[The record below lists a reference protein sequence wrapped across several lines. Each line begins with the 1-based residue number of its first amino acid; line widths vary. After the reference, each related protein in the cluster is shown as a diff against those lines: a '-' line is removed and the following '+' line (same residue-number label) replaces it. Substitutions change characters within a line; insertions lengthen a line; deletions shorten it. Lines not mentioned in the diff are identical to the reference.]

1 MAAAPSCTGLI
12 KLMAEARLRDKV
24 TFFVAI
30 TIILALSVAAV
41 IALSFAQRAQSAAA
55 KVSVARPAALGNLA
69 PAAIYTDS
77 YEINDSQSSASNV
90 GSFNQIA
97 CSAGSTYLVSNATF
111 YRVGLSTPA
120 TDQDW
125 YKATLGATLYYTVS
139 VAEQTST
146 GLQFNISIYDP
157 SNNQIASRQIT
168 ATPVI
173 SFYSGAG
180 GTFYFSLSAANSG
193 SLTDTENKPY
203 QITMCSSTIEATVT
217 ATPAGVGPDAY
228 EPNDTIAEAAAVSG
242 SRTTPSFISVGSRID
257 SLSFYPYTD
266 RTLDSADWFEFY
278 GRDGSLYQI
287 TTLNV
292 QPGIET
298 VMSIYKPVTD
308 TTNPTLNLVGAY
320 SGSSNPNNRY
330 TTGARGSQVLF
341 QVPSGA
347 SGMYWIKITNTD
359 PSPRVAGQTY
369 SLQVQEIVQATS
381 TPGTNTPIP
390 STSTPY
396 PGTPDKYEY
405 NGDFDSAALIA
416 PNVTYDGL
424 NFVPVQPPSQ
434 DTYDND
440 FYRLPVKQGIYY
452 TCQTLNLAPGV
463 DTNIII
469 YNGDRVGLGG
479 NDDISADERAKGN
492 FASRFSWLA
501 SYTGNAY
508 ILVGNVN
515 PPKANEAG
523 GYTYSLRCDI
533 GLPATA
539 TPAGTLTP
547 NPSNA
552 TYVPATPLPPEPTM
566 TPYPTPRSAQNLPVR
581 PVSGVAGTATPQPTS
596 AARTVTLNVQIFNDQ
611 NNNGL
616 LDPGEGI
623 AGASVH
629 LTDEQSGTPLAQS
642 QTDADGRV
650 TLNVINPGPVRLSV
664 PLFGYSLLVNDPSL
678 TVRIA
683 VVTIPSLP
691 VSIP

>member
-1 MAAAPSCTGLI
+1 MTD
-12 KLMAEARLRDKV
+12 ARLREKI
-24 TFFVAI
+24 TYLVAI
-30 TIILALSVAAV
+30 AIVLVLSVAAV
-41 IALSFAQRAQSAAA
+41 IALSFAQRAQTAAA
-55 KVSVARPAALGNLA
+55 RVNVPRPAALGNLA
-69 PAAIYTDS
+69 VAAVYTDS
-77 YEINDSQSSASNV
+77 YEVNDSQSSAANV

-97 CSAGSTYLVSNATF
+97 CSAGSTSLVSNATF

-125 YKATLGATLYYTVS
+125 YKATLGAGLYYTVS
-139 VAEQTST
+139 VSPQTTPSD
-146 GLQFNISIYDP
+146 LIFKVVIYDP
-157 SNNQIASRQIT
+157 SNNQISGTVSAS
-168 ATPVI
+168 PVI
-173 SFYSGAG
+173 SFFSSSGGA
-180 GTFYFSLSAANSG
+180 FYVSLAANNAATI
-193 SLTDTENKPY
+193 TDTEDKPY
-203 QITMCSSTIEATVT
+203 QVGLCSSTIEATVT
-217 ATPAGVGPDAY
+217 ATPAGVGPDSY
-228 EPNDTIAEAAAVSG
+228 EPNDTIQEAAVVNG

-257 SLSFYPYTD
+257 SLSFYPYTSRD
-266 RTLDSADWFEFY
+266 TDTADWFEFY

-292 QPGIET
+292 QPGVET
-298 VMSIYKPVTD
+298 VLAVYKPVTD
-308 TTNPTLNLVGAY
+308 TTNPILYLAGAY

-341 QVPSGA
+341 QVPSGG
-347 SGMYWIKITNTD
+347 SGMYWIKVTNTD

-381 TPGTNTPIP
+381 TPGTATAIPPTP
-390 STSTPY
+390 TPY
-396 PGTPDKYEY
+396 PGTYDKFEY
-405 NGDFDSAALIA
+405 NGDFDHAALIA

-424 NFVPVQPPSQ
+424 NFVPFQPPTQ

-463 DTNIII
+463 DTNIIV

-479 NDDISADERAKGN
+479 NDDISPEERAKGN

-508 ILVGNVN
+508 LLIGNVN

-533 GLPATA
+533 GLPSTA
-539 TPAGTLTP
+539 TPSGTLTP

-552 TYVPATPLPPEPTM
+552 TFVPATPLPPEPTM

-581 PVSGVAGTATPQPTS
+581 PVSGVAGTPTPQATS
-596 AARTVTLNVQIFNDQ
+596 TARTVTLNVQIFNDQ
-611 NNNGL
+611 NNNDL

-623 AGASVH
+623 AGVSVH

-650 TLNVINPGPVRLSV
+650 NFSVVNPGPVRVSV

-683 VVTIPSLP
+683 VITVPSLP

>member
-1 MAAAPSCTGLI
+1 
-12 KLMAEARLRDKV
+12 MAEARLRDKV

-41 IALSFAQRAQSAAA
+41 IALSFAQRAQTAAA

-77 YEINDSQSSASNV
+77 YEVNDSQSTASNV

-97 CSAGSTYLVSNATF
+97 CSSGSTSLVSNATF

-125 YKATLGATLYYTVS
+125 YKVTLGATLYYTVS
-139 VAEQTST
+139 VSPQSVSSD
-146 GLQFNISIYDP
+146 LIFKVVIYDP
-157 SNNQIASRQIT
+157 SNNQISSTISAS
-168 ATPVI
+168 PVI
-173 SFYSGAG
+173 SFYSSAG
-180 GTFYFSLSAANSG
+180 GVFYLSLAANNAATIS
-193 SLTDTENKPY
+193 DTEDKPY
-203 QITMCSSTIEATVT
+203 QVTMCSSTIEATVT
-217 ATPAGVGPDAY
+217 ATPAGVGPDSY
-228 EPNDTIAEAAAVSG
+228 EPNDTVAEAAAVSG

-257 SLSFYPYTD
+257 SLSFYPYTN
-266 RTLDSADWFEFY
+266 RTTDTADWFEFY

-396 PGTPDKYEY
+396 PGTPDKFEY

-479 NDDISADERAKGN
+479 NDDISPEERAKGN

-515 PPKANEAG
+515 PPRANEAG

-581 PVSGVAGTATPQPTS
+581 PVSGVAGTATSQPTS
-596 AARTVTLNVQIFNDQ
+596 AVRTVTLNVQIFNDQ

-650 TLNVINPGPVRLSV
+650 TLSVINPGPVRLSV

>member
-1 MAAAPSCTGLI
+1 
-12 KLMAEARLRDKV
+12 MAEARLREKV
-24 TFFVAI
+24 IYLIAI
-30 TIILALSVAAV
+30 ATILILAV
-41 IALSFAQRAQSAAA
+41 IAVVTLSAAQRAQVAAA
-55 KVSVARPAALGNLA
+55 RVNLPRPPAIGNLA
-69 PAAIYTDS
+69 PAAIYTDT
-77 YEINDSQSSASNV
+77 YEVNDTQSSAYNL

-97 CSAGSTYLVSNATF
+97 CSGSAYLVSNATF
-111 YRVGLSTPA
+111 YRVGLSNPA
-120 TDQDW
+120 TDLDW
-125 YKATLGATLYYTVS
+125 YKVTLGATLYYTVS
-139 VAEQTST
+139 VAPQTSSD
-146 GLQFNISIYDP
+146 LQFSLAIYDP
-157 SNNQIASRQIT
+157 SNNQIASSVS

-173 SFYSGAG
+173 SFYSSSGGA
-180 GTFYFSLSAANSG
+180 FYLALSAANANSING
-193 SLTDTENKPY
+193 TEDKPY
-203 QITMCSSTIEATVT
+203 QVTLCSSIIQATAT
-217 ATPAGVGPDAY
+217 PTPAGVGPDSY
-228 EPNDTIAEAAAVSG
+228 EPNDTLTEAATISG
-242 SRTTPSFISVGSRID
+242 DRTTPSFISVGSRID

-266 RTLDSADWFEFY
+266 RTTDTADWFEFY
-278 GRDGSLYQI
+278 GRTGSLYQV

-292 QPGIET
+292 QPGVET
-298 VMSIYKPVTD
+298 VMSVYMPVQD
-308 TTNPTLNLVGAY
+308 TNNPTLTLVGPT
-320 SGSSNPNNRY
+320 SGYSNPDGRY
-330 TTGARGSQVLF
+330 QTGVRGSQVQF
-341 QVPSGA
+341 YAPSD
-347 SGMYWIKITNTD
+347 GMYWVKITNTD

-396 PGTPDKYEY
+396 PGTYDRFEY
-405 NGDFDSAALIA
+405 NGDFDHASLIA

-424 NFVPVQPPSQ
+424 NFVPFQPPSQ

-463 DTNIII
+463 DTNMIV

-479 NDDISADERAKGN
+479 NDDISPEERSKGN

-501 SYTGNAY
+501 SYTGDAY
-508 ILVGNVN
+508 ILIGNVN

-539 TPAGTLTP
+539 TPVGTLTP
-547 NPSNA
+547 GPN
-552 TYVPATPLPPEPTM
+552 TTFVPDTPLPPEPTM

-581 PVSGVAGTATPQPTS
+581 PVSGVATTPTPQATATV
-596 AARTVTLNVQIFNDQ
+596 RTMTLNVQIFNDQ

-629 LTDEQSGTPLAQS
+629 LTDEQSGLPLAQS

-650 TLNVINPGPVRLSV
+650 NFSVANPGPVRLSV
-664 PLFGYSLLVNDPSL
+664 PLFGYSLLVNDPTL

-683 VVTIPSLP
+683 VVTVPTLP
-691 VSIP
+691 ASIP

>member
-1 MAAAPSCTGLI
+1 MTD
-12 KLMAEARLRDKV
+12 ARLREKV
-24 TFFVAI
+24 TYLVAI
-30 TIILALSVAAV
+30 AIVLVLSVAAV
-41 IALSFAQRAQSAAA
+41 IALSFAQRAQTAAA
-55 KVSVARPAALGNLA
+55 RVNVPRPAALGNLA
-69 PAAIYTDS
+69 VAANYIDEFESNDTPSQAKPLPVSGYYSLTFMTTDGFFTDTDWYQFS
-77 YEINDSQSSASNV
+77 LANSIITLTATRSGASALISMDAFQSDGVTSVGVPLSSGAQASV
-90 GSFNQIA
+90 V
-97 CSAGSTYLVSNATF
+97 VSNTTGGASYYLRIKNNVSQYDT
-111 YRVGLSTPA
+111 YRIDYV
-120 TDQDW
+120 
-125 YKATLGATLYYTVS
+125 V
-139 VAEQTST
+139 TSIT
-146 GLQFNISIYDP
+146 QP
-157 SNNQIASRQIT
+157 T
-168 ATPVI
+168 ATPTP
-173 SFYSGAG
+173 SG
-180 GTFYFSLSAANSG
+180 L
-193 SLTDTENKPY
+193 
-203 QITMCSSTIEATVT
+203 
-217 ATPAGVGPDAY
+217 GPDAY
-228 EPNDTIAEAAAVSG
+228 EPNDTIQEAAVVNG

-257 SLSFYPYTD
+257 SLSFYPYTSRD
-266 RTLDSADWFEFY
+266 TDTADWFEFY

-292 QPGIET
+292 QPGVET
-298 VMSIYKPVTD
+298 VLAVYKPVTD
-308 TTNPTLNLVGAY
+308 TTNPILYLASAY

-341 QVPSGA
+341 QVPSGG
-347 SGMYWIKITNTD
+347 SGMYWIKVTNTD

-381 TPGTNTPIP
+381 TPGTATAIPPTP
-390 STSTPY
+390 TPY
-396 PGTPDKYEY
+396 PGTYDKFEY
-405 NGDFDSAALIA
+405 NGDFDHAALIA

-424 NFVPVQPPSQ
+424 NFVPFQPPTQ

-463 DTNIII
+463 DTNIIV

-479 NDDISADERAKGN
+479 DDDISPEERAKGN

-508 ILVGNVN
+508 LLIGNVN

-533 GLPATA
+533 GLPSTA
-539 TPAGTLTP
+539 TPSGTLTP

-552 TYVPATPLPPEPTM
+552 TFVPATPLPPEPTM

-581 PVSGVAGTATPQPTS
+581 PVSGVAGTPTPQATS
-596 AARTVTLNVQIFNDQ
+596 TARTVTLNVQIFNDQ
-611 NNNGL
+611 NNNDL

-623 AGASVH
+623 AGVSVH

-650 TLNVINPGPVRLSV
+650 NFSVVNPGPVRVSV

-683 VVTIPSLP
+683 VITVPSLP

>member
-1 MAAAPSCTGLI
+1 MTD
-12 KLMAEARLRDKV
+12 ARLRDKV
-24 TFFVAI
+24 TYLIAI
-30 TIILALSVAAV
+30 AIVLALSVAAV
-41 IALSFAQRAQSAAA
+41 IALSFVQRAH
-55 KVSVARPAALGNLA
+55 VAEARVNVPRPAALGDLA
-69 PAAIYTDS
+69 PAAVYTDS
-77 YEINDSQSSASNV
+77 YEVNDSQSSAANV

-97 CSAGSTYLVSNATF
+97 CSSGSTSLVSNATF
-111 YRVGLSTPA
+111 YRVGLSTAA

-125 YKATLGATLYYTVS
+125 YKATLGAGLYYTVS
-139 VAEQTST
+139 VAPQTASD
-146 GLQFNISIYDP
+146 LQFNVSIFDP
-157 SNNQIASRQIT
+157 SSNQIASRLIT

-173 SFYSGAG
+173 SFYSGTG
-180 GTFYFSLSAANSG
+180 GAFYVSLAASNSG
-193 SLTDTENKPY
+193 TITDTEDKPY
-203 QITMCSSTIEATVT
+203 QVTMCSSTIEATVT
-217 ATPAGVGPDAY
+217 ATPAGIGPDSY
-228 EPNDTIAEAAAVSG
+228 EPNDTIAEAAALSG

-266 RTLDSADWFEFY
+266 RTIDTADWFEFY
-278 GRDGSLYQI
+278 GRSGSLYQI

-298 VMSIYKPVTD
+298 VMTVYKPVTD
-308 TTNPTLNLVGAY
+308 TNNPVLNLVSAY

-341 QVPSGA
+341 QLPGSA
-347 SGMYWIKITNTD
+347 DGMYWIKITNTD

-381 TPGTNTPIP
+381 TPGTATAIP
-390 STSTPY
+390 PTSTPY

-463 DTNIII
+463 DTNIIV

-479 NDDISADERAKGN
+479 NDDASPEERTKGN

-533 GLPATA
+533 GLPSTA

-547 NPSNA
+547 GPNA
-552 TYVPATPLPPEPTM
+552 TFIPDTPLPPEPTM

-581 PVSGVAGTATPQPTS
+581 PVSGVAVTPTPQATS
-596 AARTVTLNVQIFNDQ
+596 AARTVSLNVQIFNDQ

-623 AGASVH
+623 GGASVH
-629 LTDEQSGTPLAQS
+629 LADEQSGIPLAQS
-642 QTDADGRV
+642 QTDADGRANFSV
-650 TLNVINPGPVRLSV
+650 VNPGPVRLSV
-664 PLFGYSLLVNDPSL
+664 PLFGYSLLVNDPTL

-683 VVTIPSLP
+683 IVTVPTLP